1 LSKKRRKGMGF
12 LKKLFSGMSGVAQR
26 DVTAVKQREATM
38 VEQREVTIRVE
49 EDIVGKKGMNDPSAL
64 MGMLLAFINKNPH
77 QIDSEI
83 MDFIT
88 KKRLSIKGIKMTK
101 TADNKGTDV
110 TYLIEFS

>member
-1 LSKKRRKGMGF
+1 MGF
-12 LKKLFSGMSGVAQR
+12 LKKLCSGMSGVEHR
-26 DVTAVKQREATM
+26 DVTAIKQREATT

-64 MGMLLAFINKNPH
+64 IGMLLAFINKNSH

-83 MDFIT
+83 MDLIT
-88 KKRLSIKGIKMTK
+88 KKRLSIKRVNMTK
-101 TADNKGTDV
+101 TADKKGTDV